1 MSRAVLALYSSAQP
15 KDWEHCDREVLVQN
29 FFFSTDK
36 PNLHHI
42 FPTNSEYVLYNQRK
56 NKITSDSLM
65 NIAYLTQIT
74 NLDITNRNPLEYMK
88 DYDKPEFE
96 AIMPSH
102 LLSSDIIDW
111 ARNGTLPDNAIDQFI
126 ESRVNNILTDLKS
139 KLNGLTF
146 DEMDTMEVKE
156 SVTTEQE

>member
-36 PNLHHI
+36 PNLHHP
-42 FPTNSEYVLYNQRK
+42 FSQLTQSMLNNQHK

-96 AIMPSH
+96 AIMSSH
-102 LLSSDIIDW
+102 LLSSEILDW

-126 ESRVNNILTDLKS
+126 ESRVNKILTGLKT
-139 KLNGLTF
+139 KLNGG
-146 DEMDTMEVKE
+146 DI
-156 SVTTEQE
+156 

>member
-1 MSRAVLALYSSAQP
+1 MSRAVLSLYANAQP

-29 FFFSTDK
+29 FFFTTDK

-42 FPTNSEYVLYNQRK
+42 FPTNSEYVLNNQHK

-88 DYDKPEFE
+88 DYDKPEYI
-96 AIMPSH
+96 AIMPTH
-102 LLSSDIIDW
+102 LLSINILEW
-111 ARNGTLPDNAIDQFI
+111 ARAEEMPENAIDIFI
-126 ESRVNNILTDLKS
+126 ETRVTTILTDLKT

-146 DEMDTMEVKE
+146 DEMDTMEI
-156 SVTTEQE
+156 TEPLKL